1 MELHISSKRI
11 FLLAA
16 LQGWFPGSE
25 SQDPSVYLPQSIT
38 ALKGSCVE
46 IPCTIN
52 VVPTDF
58 HLIWYREQSF
68 TDPEIFNNKNPS
80 SINAEFTDRTSLVGN
95 KSNSCSLRIDDVRDG
110 GTYYPYIPDKP
121 VLKLPTNLTKG
132 VSVRITCSV
141 RHTCTHNPPV
151 PQWNKVGF
159 NKTDRREELE
169 GGVWRFV
176 QEMDYI
182 PTYQDHGTPIIC
194 QSEYPMGRVSQE
206 SLILNITYPPQNVL
220 IIKLDGENKIKAE
233 QVTLRCTSNANPPAQ
248 SYTWFRINKEGEEEE
263 LKEHGEKITIN
274 WENVKYFCSARNELG
289 KNDSFIMDLSSFC
302 KY

>member
-1 MELHISSKRI
+1 MVTFVSLQKFCLGNIFCCG
-11 FLLAA
+11 FLLHF
-16 LQGWFPGSE
+16 GKKIVDGDMHKFPYTFHIAIGKV
-25 SQDPSVYLPQSIT
+25 Q
-38 ALKGSCVE
+38 LKE
-46 IPCTIN
+46 NETPPDT
-52 VVPTDF
+52 
-58 HLIWYREQSF
+58 
-68 TDPEIFNNKNPS
+68 
-80 SINAEFTDRTSLVGN
+80 
-95 KSNSCSLRIDDVRDG
+95 
-110 GTYYPYIPDKP
+110 PDKP

-206 SLILNITYPPQNVL
+206 NPPQNVL